1 MLMKDVNKPNTGQ
14 PTKSPTLNPLGS
26 ANKPTVHIVILMS
39 NHGIFHTRHLLTT
52 KPQMHKHSVSTHS
65 FTRNGKL
72 VITLMVKMKKPQN
85 LVPIV
90 WLLLGMCS
98 VLTVIPN
105 VSLSMEKL
113 LIIKEFVSF
122 SAKYSSRDVLKYFYD

>member
-1 MLMKDVNKPNTGQ
+1 
-14 PTKSPTLNPLGS
+14 
-26 ANKPTVHIVILMS
+26 
-39 NHGIFHTRHLLTT
+39 
-52 KPQMHKHSVSTHS
+52 MHKHSVSTHS